1 MRRHTAYSTQHAAE
15 TGHIRADGMTCE
27 SVSRGAWLPLL
38 RESLPGLSAWAIN
51 VTERLQLVQPEAPV
65 VANQRLA
72 SEMR

>member
-1 MRRHTAYSTQHAAE
+1 
-15 TGHIRADGMTCE
+15 MTCE

-38 RESLPGLSAWAIN
+38 RESLPGLSTWAIN